1 MKRRSLLQVLGLAG
15 AGTLLSGCEYVFGRD
30 WAFNEKLS
38 LVVSTPTGD
47 KTGVAVTHWQM
58 SKSPGM
64 FYSLGGLG
72 GNQTGEAAV
81 IDLGEGKLLF
91 ALLGKPDPVLG
102 LYQKNQVA
110 DGLEDALDE
119 MTSKKISSAV
129 PADQYPLLVTFDN
142 IADPKS
148 VKQVKPSDLA
158 ATFGAAHHLAADVSD
173 ARSVFRIEG
182 AGADA
187 VIARLCPVDLQNLPG
202 GEIRRTR
209 AAQVACA
216 LWRADGGITLVAFRS
231 VARYVFDILANAA
244 R

>member
-15 AGTLLSGCEYVFGRD
+15 AGTLLSGCEYVIGRD

-158 ATFGAAHHLAADVSD
+158 ATFGAGYSLKRVTLEITDEKVTEGVVESLPFWPVLKKQGTFSGLQEFD
-173 ARSVFRIEG
+173 KARPEPLNYLTFK
-182 AGADA
+182 
-187 VIARLCPVDLQNLPG
+187 
-202 GEIRRTR
+202 
-209 AAQVACA
+209 
-216 LWRADGGITLVAFRS
+216 TLKME
-231 VARYVFDILANAA
+231 N
-244 R
+244 

>member
-158 ATFGAAHHLAADVSD
+158 ATFGAGYSLK
-173 ARSVFRIEG
+173 R
-182 AGADA
+182 
-187 VIARLCPVDLQNLPG
+187 
-202 GEIRRTR
+202 
-209 AAQVACA
+209 
-216 LWRADGGITLVAFRS
+216 ITLEITDEKVTEGVVEKVLGWLYEPKYRNNPIWAS
-231 VARYVFDILANAA
+231 LPDLTQKTISGLKQPLSANSLGAKP
-244 R
+244 

>member
-158 ATFGAAHHLAADVSD
+158 ATFGAGYSLKRVTLEITDEKVTEGVVEKVLGWLSQENPIFIDWKKYPYDHPL
-173 ARSVFRIEG
+173 RSINKNSFIQG
-182 AGADA
+182 
-187 VIARLCPVDLQNLPG
+187 
-202 GEIRRTR
+202 
-209 AAQVACA
+209 
-216 LWRADGGITLVAFRS
+216 
-231 VARYVFDILANAA
+231 
-244 R
+244 